1 MKATAVTRPA
11 GDSPAGADR
20 PPTYDDYL
28 RIPELL
34 RLQRPFSE
42 EPDEIH
48 FIVVHQ
54 AMELWFKLLAGDLRA
69 LVRLLDEG
77 EPAECCTRLRRINDI
92 MGVLLAQLR
101 SLRALPP
108 GGFHAFRGRLDGASG
123 LQSVQFRELEVV
135 SGLRGDGYLQS
146 LRALHGGTL
155 PAPVADALRG
165 RSVADA
171 HRDAAGR
178 EGLTDWAELY
188 LPPRAG
194 SALYLLSEL
203 LLDYDELWL
212 RWRTEHVALVRRM
225 IGGATRGTG
234 GTGVS
239 YLERTLSHRF
249 FPYLWEAR
257 DHLPAAV
264 ESAAPAARPS
274 RTPAGGCPAL
284 YEGGNNA

>member
-1 MKATAVTRPA
+1 MKATAAARPA
-11 GDSPAGADR
+11 RDSPAGADR
-20 PPTYDDYL
+20 TPTYDDYL
-28 RIPELL
+28 CVPELL

-54 AMELWFKLLAGDLRA
+54 AMELWFKLLADDLRA
-69 LVRLLDEG
+69 LVRQLDAG
-77 EPAECCTRLRRINDI
+77 EPARCCTRLRRINDI
-92 MGVLLAQLR
+92 MGILLVQLR

-108 GGFHAFRGRLDGASG
+108 GGFHAFRGRLEGASG
-123 LQSVQFRELEVV
+123 LQSAQFRELEVV
-135 SGLRGDGYLQS
+135 SGLRDEGYLRS

-155 PAPVADALRG
+155 PAPVAEALRG
-165 RSVADA
+165 RSVAEA
-171 HRDAAGR
+171 HRDLARR

-188 LPPRAG
+188 LPPRSHG
-194 SALYLLSEL
+194 PLYLLTEM

-264 ESAAPAARPS
+264 EGAGPAVRPPRS
-274 RTPAGGCPAL
+274 PAGGCPAL